1 MSLTLL
7 AHGSPDPRHARD
19 VAELSGRLKVAGIP
33 TQVAYLDHHAPSPPD
48 AARAVAEAGAEATT
62 VVPLFLS
69 PAYHARVDVPVAVQ
83 TMREAAP
90 ELPLA
95 CAQPVGL
102 DATLLDACAELAVGS
117 GLPID
122 EGTGIVLAMA
132 GSRDQRAVASVEALV
147 RELGPALVDR
157 LGARA
162 LRAAYLDGGR
172 PIGCV
177 RTLMQRL
184 DRCSTLVVVTAVI
197 ADGVLRDR
205 IVATAAGYDLPVAA
219 GTLAN
224 TNALADLVVMRAG
237 AAPTPAAL
245 GRVPAAR

>member
-1 MSLTLL
+1 MTLTLL

-19 VAELSGRLKVAGIP
+19 VAELSGRLKVAGIA
-33 TQVAYLDHHAPSPPD
+33 TQVAYLDHHAPSPTD
-48 AARAVAEAGAEATT
+48 AARAVAESGADATT

-69 PAYHARVDVPVAVQ
+69 PAYHARVDVPLAVRAMQ
-83 TMREAAP
+83 AAAP
-90 ELPLA
+90 DLPLA

-102 DATLLDACAELAVGS
+102 DAGLLDACAELALGS

-122 EGTGIVLAMA
+122 EGTGIVLAMT

-157 LGARA
+157 LGART

-184 DRCSTLVVVTAVI
+184 DRCSSIMVVTAVI

-205 IVATAAGYDLPVAA
+205 IAASAARYDLPVAA

-224 TNALADLVVMRAG
+224 TNALADLVVTRAG
-237 AAPTPAAL
+237 AAPAPAVPERVSA
-245 GRVPAAR
+245 GR